1 MKYEFSKHVGFENFN
16 AEGKEKMLQRMI
28 QVLNFTKVQVSIHI
42 LPKKERHFLC
52 PIVCISESNGKLIME
67 KVSAFSREPFDLP
80 LDKNKM
86 VQIIKKALKNYTR
99 KKALASLEL
108 SATL

>member
-1 MKYEFSKHVGFENFN
+1 MKYEFQKHVGIENFN
-16 AEGKEKMLQRMI
+16 AEDKEKMFQRII

-52 PIVCISESNGKLIME
+52 PVVCISESNGKLIME

-86 VQIIKKALKNYTR
+86 VQIIKKAIKNYTR
-99 KKALASLEL
+99 KKAA
-108 SATL
+108 AAI

>member
-1 MKYEFSKHVGFENFN
+1 MKYEFSKHVGFTTFN
-16 AEGKEKMLQRMI
+16 AEGDKKMFDRMI
-28 QVLNFTKVQVSIHI
+28 DILNWTKVQVSLHI

-52 PIVCISESNGKLIME
+52 PIACVSESNGKLIIE

-86 VQIIKKALKNYTR
+86 VQVIKKALKNKMR
-99 KKALASLEL
+99 EKK
-108 SATL
+108 